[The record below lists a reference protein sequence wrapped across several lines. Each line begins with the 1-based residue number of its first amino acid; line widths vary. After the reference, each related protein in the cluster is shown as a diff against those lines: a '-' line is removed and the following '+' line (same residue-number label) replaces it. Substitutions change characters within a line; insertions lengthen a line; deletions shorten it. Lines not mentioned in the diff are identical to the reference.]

1 MTLKISPRTV
11 LDNMIKGE
19 EAAFTLNITNELGDN
34 TVESHTYAIY
44 DSFDVD
50 VTSDFGGGSSYSDGV
65 IAFGVIAHDIG
76 DYTLRFWVTCNETL
90 PDGSTPV
97 EFPVTLKVTIED

>member
-1 MTLKISPRTV
+1 MALKISPRGV
-11 LDNMIKGE
+11 LDNMVKGE
-19 EAAFTLNITNELGDN
+19 EVSFVLNIADELGDN

-44 DSFDVD
+44 DSSDVD
-50 VTSDFGGGSSYSDGV
+50 VTNNFGGGSSYSDG
-65 IAFGVIAHDIG
+65 IITFGVIAYDIG
-76 DYTLRFWVTCNETL
+76 DYTLRFWVTCNEML